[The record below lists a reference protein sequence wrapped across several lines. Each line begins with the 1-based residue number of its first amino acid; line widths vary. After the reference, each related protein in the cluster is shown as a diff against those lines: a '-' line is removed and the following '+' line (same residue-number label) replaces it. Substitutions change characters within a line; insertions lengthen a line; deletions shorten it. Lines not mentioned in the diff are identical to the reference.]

1 MDVYRKSH
9 SLNICGWIEE
19 FNNVENN
26 LELIQLK
33 LSNKLWIE
41 NYKRKKWDLKG
52 LIEYLIE
59 KRFKL
64 PE

>member
-1 MDVYRKSH
+1 MDVYRKSY
-9 SLNICGWIEE
+9 SLNICGWIDE
-19 FNNVENN
+19 FNNVGNN